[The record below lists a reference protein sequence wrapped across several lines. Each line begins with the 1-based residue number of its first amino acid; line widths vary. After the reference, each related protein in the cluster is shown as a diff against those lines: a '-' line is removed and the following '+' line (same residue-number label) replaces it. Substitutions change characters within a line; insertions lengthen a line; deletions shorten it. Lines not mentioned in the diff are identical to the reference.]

1 MFENQ
6 KYGFGEG
13 WLATEMA
20 MGVPKDSPLRNP
32 DQIPY
37 PEAPPT
43 TTQKPTDVEDED
55 ASSMRELVQAIDSHA
70 ELIDLEITSNPNVVP
85 TTAQPQPTDLNI
97 QPLVNLAPVQP
108 DQPQNP
114 TT

>member
-43 TTQKPTDVEDED
+43 TTQKPTEAEEED
-55 ASSMRELVQAIDSHA
+55 ALSMRELVQAIDSRA

-85 TTAQPQPTDLNI
+85 TTAQPQPADLNI
-97 QPLVNLAPVQP
+97 QPLVNFAPVQP
-108 DQPQNP
+108 NQPQNP